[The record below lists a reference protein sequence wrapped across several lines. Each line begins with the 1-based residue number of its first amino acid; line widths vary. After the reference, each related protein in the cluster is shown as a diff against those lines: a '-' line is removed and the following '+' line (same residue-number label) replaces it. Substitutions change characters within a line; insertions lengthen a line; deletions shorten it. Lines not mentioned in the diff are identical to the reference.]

1 MNPLSSADQHCWMV
15 AHKWINVQKKC
26 VYDWMFGLEKLCLIF
41 LGVQI
46 EYCFCKELQVWEK
59 VSIY

>member
-1 MNPLSSADQHCWMV
+1 
-15 AHKWINVQKKC
+15 
-26 VYDWMFGLEKLCLIF
+26 MFGLENLCYIF

-59 VSIY
+59 VSI